1 MRYGVERCR
10 TVFFSWFLTNKTGK
24 YVDIMLPAMDLTGFR
39 RVTLAAGEEK
49 KVVFCLKADQTAFL
63 DVDSFC
69 ITENSYIDGE
79 KRTSWAE

>member
-1 MRYGVERCR
+1 ME
-10 TVFFSWFLTNKTGK
+10 
-24 YVDIMLPAMDLTGFR
+24 LTGFR

-63 DVDSFC
+63 DVESFC